1 MPEFGSKIFLKYFL
15 LTQQIPLS
23 IIGVGAQVP
32 CLRLE
37 LEIHLEHVDHDKHD
51 GDVELEV
58 HLEHVDDDKHDG
70 DVELRDSP

>member
-37 LEIHLEHVDHDKHD
+37 LE
-51 GDVELEV
+51 V

-70 DVELRDSP
+70 DDELRDSP

>member
-1 MPEFGSKIFLKYFL
+1 MPAFAKYFRIFSHLGMLVVGSKIFLKYFW

-32 CLRLE
+32 CLCL
-37 LEIHLEHVDHDKHD
+37 
-51 GDVELEV
+51 ELEV